1 MRVDPVRNLL
11 VVGGG
16 RGGGVVVFDRLATGN
31 ARPLAVIPGPRT
43 GDQFALY
50 PPNGLIITARG
61 GLIEGWSL
69 DEGLRLYANA
79 PRSASDYAGMNRPLR
94 DGYGLMAPNSL
105 KRLWEFNPGF
115 GGPLAQDRLWFYYSA
130 RHAGAQQNVQQF
142 FNKNAGNPDVWTYE
156 ADTSRQFA
164 NENTIRNYANVR
176 LTWQASQKHKVG
188 FTFDGNTGYDIRGG
202 GPRRAPEAFMS
213 SHVDLS
219 PRNRFILDWTA
230 PVTNRVLL
238 QSTVTRFWS
247 LTARPRENLY
257 FPRQSVPM
265 IGVQEQSTGL
275 RYRATPTASST
286 RQNHIRGT
294 TSISYVTGAHGFKV
308 GVEYGGAGHSQER
321 FSPDFPME
329 FRFRNGVPNR
339 ITLHAIPSPQLTQNR
354 EAGAYVQD
362 RWTINRLT
370 LNGGLRYTY
379 YSTFF
384 PETFLGTGPFTPDRG
399 VTFPKTDGVTWHD
412 LGATGGMAFDVTGDG
427 RTALKVS
434 LGRYLAQAV
443 LRGTLDAEW
452 LRWRVSSPAP
462 TGRGGIATATS
473 CRIATSSTRAGTAS
487 AGR

>member
-1 MRVDPVRNLL
+1 M
-11 VVGGG
+11 
-16 RGGGVVVFDRLATGN
+16 VFDRLATGN

-230 PVTNRVLL
+230 PVTNLVLL
-238 QSTVTRFWS
+238 PVHRNQILEPHRSPTRESLLSTPIRADDRGAGTVDRPPLPRDADRFVNPSEPHPRDYQYLLRDRRPWLQGRRGIRRGRSQSGAIQPGLS
-247 LTARPRENLY
+247 DG
-257 FPRQSVPM
+257 VP
-265 IGVQEQSTGL
+265 VQEWRAEPDHPARDTISTADAEP
-275 RYRATPTASST
+275 RS
-286 RQNHIRGT
+286 RGRT
-294 TSISYVTGAHGFKV
+294 
-308 GVEYGGAGHSQER
+308 
-321 FSPDFPME
+321 
-329 FRFRNGVPNR
+329 FR
-339 ITLHAIPSPQLTQNR
+339 
-354 EAGAYVQD
+354 
-362 RWTINRLT
+362 
-370 LNGGLRYTY
+370 
-379 YSTFF
+379 
-384 PETFLGTGPFTPDRG
+384 
-399 VTFPKTDGVTWHD
+399 TDGPSI
-412 LGATGGMAFDVTGDG
+412 GS
-427 RTALKVS
+427 R
-434 LGRYLAQAV
+434 
-443 LRGTLDAEW
+443 
-452 LRWRVSSPAP
+452 
-462 TGRGGIATATS
+462 
-473 CRIATSSTRAGTAS
+473 
-487 AGR
+487 